1 MTYFVL
7 LASLMTIGAILF
19 VIMPLL
25 NKSTAPTS
33 LPHLQDNPSLVI
45 LREQGRELDR
55 ELATGSIVTSD
66 YDLARRELE
75 RRVAEEIT
83 PAAATASLN
92 MATPVEPRT
101 AALLA
106 LGILILAGTLY
117 WARGTP
123 EGIDPIQVAAQDD
136 QSHAIGAQQIEQMVK
151 GLAKRLQTDPSN
163 VEGWSMLARSYK
175 SLGQFAEAA
184 KAYEHLVELMP
195 EDADLL
201 ASYADTLA
209 TARDNR
215 LQGEP
220 EQLINRA
227 LSLNPNNVKALAL
240 SGSAGFEREDY
251 EFAIR
256 QWQKMLPL
264 LPPDSDMKRSVD
276 ANIEEAKLEAKRVK
290 K

>member
-7 LASLMTIGAILF
+7 LASLMTLGAILF
-19 VIMPLL
+19 VIVPLL
-25 NKSTAPTS
+25 IKSTTS
-33 LPHLQDNPSLVI
+33 IPSLRDDPSLVI
-45 LREQGRELDR
+45 LREQGRELEKD
-55 ELATGSIVTSD
+55 LATGSIVMSD

-83 PAAATASLN
+83 RETGTGSLN
-92 MATPVEPRT
+92 MITPVEPRT

-106 LGILILAGTLY
+106 LGILIFAGGLY

-123 EGIDPIQVAAQDD
+123 AAIDPIQVAAPDEQI
-136 QSHAIGAQQIEQMVK
+136 HAIGPQQIEQMVK
-151 GLAKRLQTDPSN
+151 GLAKRLQTDPTN

-251 EFAIR
+251 EFAVR

>member
-7 LASLMTIGAILF
+7 LASLTT
-19 VIMPLL
+19 
-25 NKSTAPTS
+25 STSIPS
-33 LPHLQDNPSLVI
+33 LQDDPSLVI
-45 LREQGRELDR
+45 LREQGRELEKD
-55 ELATGSIVTSD
+55 LATGSIVMSD

-83 PAAATASLN
+83 RESGTASPN
-92 MATPVEPRT
+92 VAAPVEPRT

-106 LGILILAGTLY
+106 LTILILAGALY

-123 EGIDPIQVAAQDD
+123 AGVNPIQVAAPDD
-136 QSHAIGAQQIEQMVK
+136 QTHAIGPQQIEQMVK
-151 GLAKRLQTDPSN
+151 GLAKRLQTDPTN

-201 ASYADTLA
+201 ASHADTLA
-209 TARDNR
+209 TAHDNR

-220 EQLINRA
+220 EKLINRA
-227 LSLNPNNVKALAL
+227 LSLNPNNIKALAL

-256 QWQKMLPL
+256 QWKKILPL
-264 LPPDSDMKRSVD
+264 LPPSSDMKRSVD
-276 ANIEEAKLEAKRVK
+276 ANIEEAKLEAKRAK